1 VYLVVTADPDEKEQ
15 EGLGLWDLA
24 HIIPRM
30 DEAQAAVPF
39 ALLAAGKTDVGQKR
53 DHNEDT
59 ILLRPDLGL
68 FLLAD
73 GAGGHNAGEVASALA
88 TTSIANFFEATEKA
102 TRRKPEVDDFG
113 LWTGERRLGAAVK
126 KANRDI
132 IEIATASNKHKGMGT
147 TVVALTISPQAGMIH
162 VAHVGDSRCYRLRN
176 GVLEQMTQDHSLIV
190 DVLELR
196 PEIDDETLARLP
208 ANVITRALGM
218 EPNVRVSIR
227 SHQLAFGDKYL
238 LCSDGLSNPL
248 THGQIAAT
256 LGLDVP
262 VDDIVDAFIQRA
274 NENGGDDN
282 IAALVVACAEGAD
295 LPRIEDHRA
304 AAVAKLG
311 RFAARKTSEDSMP
324 EIMIIGIEEVDVDAN
339 IRVLPARSITAGQQN
354 AIEHFVAPMRR
365 SSPPGSGEQA
375 MCAHC
380 GQIIES
386 DFCPFCGTPRET

>member
-1 VYLVVTADPDEKEQ
+1 MAE
-15 EGLGLWDLA
+15 
-24 HIIPRM
+24 M
-30 DEAQAAVPF
+30 DEASAARPF
-39 ALLAAGKTDVGQKR
+39 ALFAAGKTDVGRKR

-113 LWTGERRLGAAVK
+113 LWTGERRVGAAVK

-147 TVVALTISPQAGMIH
+147 TVVALSISPQAGMIH
-162 VAHVGDSRCYRLRN
+162 VAHVGDSRCYRLRD
-176 GVLEQMTQDHSLIV
+176 GALEQLTQDHSLIV

-208 ANVITRALGM
+208 GNVITRALGM
-218 EPNVRVSIR
+218 EANVRVSIR

-256 LGLDVP
+256 LGSDAP
-262 VDDIVDAFIQRA
+262 VDDIVDAFIALA
-274 NENGGDDN
+274 NDRGGHDN
-282 IAALVVACAEGAD
+282 IAALVVACAEGTD
-295 LPRIEDHRA
+295 LPGVEDHRA
-304 AAVAKLG
+304 AAAARLG
-311 RFAARKTSEDSMP
+311 RFGARATNEDSAP
-324 EIMIIGIEEVDVDAN
+324 EIMIIGIEEIDVESN
-339 IRVLPARSITAGQQN
+339 IRVLPALSMTAGQQD
-354 AIEHFVAPMRR
+354 AIEHYVAPMRR
-365 SSPPGSGEQA
+365 SSPPGGVEQA
-375 MCAHC
+375 MCTHC
-380 GQIIES
+380 GQIVEG
-386 DFCPFCGTPRET
+386 DFCPFCGTKRRP

>member
-1 VYLVVTADPDEKEQ
+1 
-15 EGLGLWDLA
+15 
-24 HIIPRM
+24 M
-30 DEAQAAVPF
+30 DAVPSALPF
-39 ALLAAGKTDVGQKR
+39 ALLASGKTDVGRKR

-102 TRRKPEVDDFG
+102 TRQKPEVDDFG
-113 LWTGERRLGAAVK
+113 LWTAERRVGAAVK

-147 TVVALTISPQAGMIH
+147 TIVAMTISPQAGMVH
-162 VAHVGDSRCYRLRN
+162 VAHVGDSRCYRLRD
-176 GVLEQMTQDHSLIV
+176 GVLEQLTQDHSLIV

-256 LGLDVP
+256 LAMDAP
-262 VDDIVDAFIQRA
+262 VDDVVDAFIDLA
-274 NENGGDDN
+274 NESGGDDN
-282 IAALVVACAEGAD
+282 IAALVVACAEGND
-295 LPRIEDHRA
+295 LPRIDDHRA

-311 RFAARKTSEDSMP
+311 RFAARATREDSTP
-324 EIMIIGIEEVDVDAN
+324 EIMIIGIEEVDIDAN
-339 IRVLPARSITAGQQN
+339 IRVLPALSMTARQHD

-365 SSPPGSGEQA
+365 SSPPGLGGQA
-375 MCAHC
+375 MCSHC
-380 GQIIES
+380 GQILEG

>member
-1 VYLVVTADPDEKEQ
+1 MVP
-15 EGLGLWDLA
+15 
-24 HIIPRM
+24 M
-30 DEAQAAVPF
+30 DEVPAALPF
-39 ALLAAGKTDVGQKR
+39 ALFAAGKTDVGRKR

-59 ILLRPDLGL
+59 ILLRPDVGL
-68 FLLAD
+68 YLLAD

-113 LWTGERRLGAAVK
+113 LWTGERRVGAAVK

-147 TVVALTISPQAGMIH
+147 TIVVLTVSPQAGMIH

-176 GVLEQMTQDHSLIV
+176 GALEQLTQDHSLIV

-218 EPNVRVSIR
+218 DPNVRVSIR
-227 SHQLAFGDKYL
+227 SHQLAFGDRYL

-248 THGQIAAT
+248 THRQIAAT
-256 LGLDVP
+256 LGLDAP
-262 VDDIVDAFIQRA
+262 VDDVVDAFIDLA
-274 NENGGDDN
+274 NGSGGDDN
-282 IAALVVACAEGAD
+282 IAALIVACAEGTD

-304 AAVAKLG
+304 AAGARLG
-311 RFAARKTSEDSMP
+311 RLARTTSEDSAP
-324 EIMIIGIEEVDVDAN
+324 EIMIIGIEELDVEPN
-339 IRVLPARSITAGQQN
+339 IRVLPARSMTAGQQD
-354 AIEHFVAPMRR
+354 AVEHYAAPMRR
-365 SSPPGSGEQA
+365 SSPPSQSEHA

-380 GQIIES
+380 GQILEG
-386 DFCPFCGTPRET
+386 DFCPFCGTKRKM